1 MIKTLSAYV
10 NVDLVDYDDSM
21 LNHVVELMKESLR
34 ELSDGFILEDTW
46 KVEEDKR
53 TLLKNDEGEWV
64 PQQSEGMLSGVINI
78 AEILEVMTVRI
89 TVNVETI
96 H

>member
-46 KVEEDKR
+46 KVEENKR

-64 PQQSEGMLSGVINI
+64 PQQSEGMFSEVINM